1 MTQKGRVAFTVVVA
15 TRATLQS
22 VEEKVEEKEEG
33 ASRRQ

>member
-1 MTQKGRVAFTVVVA
+1 MTEKGRVAFTVVVA

-22 VEEKVEEKEEG
+22 VEEKEEEEG